1 MPTYAPERRDSRLLG
16 HHMVTQGAR
25 VVASLGVG
33 PSGRR
38 HPAVA
43 VAMVLPLAIVLTVVF
58 GGWEA
63 VVTNAS
69 SVAGFMG
76 R

>member
-1 MPTYAPERRDSRLLG
+1 MSAEMFGRG
-16 HHMVTQGAR
+16 
-25 VVASLGVG
+25 VVRGGRPAATFGVQ

-43 VAMVLPLAIVLTVVF
+43 LAMVLPLAAVLAVVF

-63 VVTNAS
+63 VATNAS
-69 SVAGFMG
+69 SVAGVMG
-76 R
+76 L

>member
-1 MPTYAPERRDSRLLG
+1 MSGYAPERHGSRVPG
-16 HHMVTQGAR
+16 HHTVAQGAR
-25 VVASLGVG
+25 AFASLGVQA
-33 PSGRR
+33 SGRR

-43 VAMVLPLAIVLTVVF
+43 VAMVLPLAILLAVVF

>member
-1 MPTYAPERRDSRLLG
+1 MTFYTPERHGSRTPG
-16 HHMVTQGAR
+16 QTVAHGAR
-25 VVASLGVG
+25 AVAGFGVQ

-43 VAMVLPLAIVLTVVF
+43 VAMVLPLAILLAVVF

-69 SVAGFMG
+69 SVAGLMG

>member
-1 MPTYAPERRDSRLLG
+1 MANTTERIATRYPGLG
-16 HHMVTQGAR
+16 DQPA
-25 VVASLGVG
+25 
-33 PSGRR
+33 GRR

-43 VAMVLPLAIVLTVVF
+43 VAMVLPFAIVLSVVF

-69 SVAGFMG
+69 SVAGMMG